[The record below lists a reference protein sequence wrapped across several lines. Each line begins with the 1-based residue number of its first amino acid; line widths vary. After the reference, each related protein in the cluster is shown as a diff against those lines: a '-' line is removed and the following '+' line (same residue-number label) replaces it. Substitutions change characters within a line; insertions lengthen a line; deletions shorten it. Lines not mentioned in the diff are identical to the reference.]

1 MYPIENS
8 GDLIKNKRQQLLSR
22 AMWVGVGSNVFFL
35 GLTSLLTDIAS
46 EMVTA
51 TLPLYLLLTLRLA
64 PLQFGLIDGINQGA
78 SVLVRIASGLIAD
91 RWQRAKEVA
100 TAGYAFSAFCR
111 IGLLL
116 VGRNWLGIS
125 GVVLLDR
132 IGKGIRT
139 APRDAMIASNT
150 TPGQFATAF
159 GVHRAMDTAGAMLG
173 PLVAAGLLY
182 LAPGS
187 YDAVFIVSFCFA
199 VVGVAVITLLV
210 EAPIRRVP
218 KTDSPPVTSKVLGQ
232 LLSRPNFRTLVLIS
246 SLLALTT
253 LSDSFIFLT
262 LQSRF
267 DLSLSLFPLLYVGVA
282 LVYMLL
288 AIPMGRLA
296 DRLGRRQVFLA
307 GYVLLAG
314 VYGLLLLPGLP
325 QALSL
330 SVLLLLGLYYAA
342 TDGVL
347 TALASAIL
355 PGESRTTGLAI
366 MTTGTGLARLLA
378 SLGYGALW
386 TYLGPHQALNL
397 FLLGLSITVILAWP
411 LLNRVERKS
420 TETVQRPLRTPDG
433 VCMGP
438 FKVRCPGCQCAEANA
453 ALARAIQSEPQEA
466 DRTMAADHLGSGNEE
481 ENDAGEQRQA

>member
-8 GDLIKNKRQQLLSR
+8 GDLIKNKRKQLFSR

-35 GLTSLLTDIAS
+35 GLTSLLTDISS

-51 TLPLYLLLTLRLA
+51 TLPIYLLVTLRLA

-91 RWQRAKEVA
+91 RWRRAKEVA
-100 TAGYAFSAFCR
+100 TSGYAFSAFCR

-116 VGRNWLGIS
+116 AGRSWLGIS

-139 APRDAMIASNT
+139 SPRDAMIAASVPSENL
-150 TPGQFATAF
+150 GTAF

-173 PLVAAGLLY
+173 PLLAAALLF
-182 LAPGS
+182 LAPGA
-187 YDAVFIVSFCFA
+187 YDVVFIVSFCFA
-199 VVGVAVITLLV
+199 IVGVAVIALLV
-210 EAPIRRVP
+210 EKPETAAPAADTPSV
-218 KTDSPPVTSKVLGQ
+218 SSKIVGQ
-232 LLSRPNFRTLVLIS
+232 LLARPDFRVLVLIS
-246 SLLALTT
+246 TALALTT

-262 LQSRF
+262 LQRRF
-267 DLSLSLFPLLYVGVA
+267 DFSLSLFPLLYVGTA
-282 LVYMLL
+282 LVYMVL

-296 DRLGRRQVFLA
+296 DRMGRRHIFLA
-307 GYVLLAG
+307 GYGLLALL
-314 VYGLLLLPGLP
+314 YALLLLPGLP

-330 SVLLLLGLYYAA
+330 GLLLLLGIYYAA

-347 TALASAIL
+347 SALASAIL
-355 PGESRTTGLAI
+355 PEQWRTTGLAI

-386 TYLGPHQALNL
+386 SYFGPNSALTI
-397 FLLGLSITVILAWP
+397 FLVGLSITVLIAWVF
-411 LLNRVERKS
+411 LNRVERKPD
-420 TETVQRPLRTPDG
+420 ET
-433 VCMGP
+433 
-438 FKVRCPGCQCAEANA
+438 
-453 ALARAIQSEPQEA
+453 IQ
-466 DRTMAADHLGSGNEE
+466 
-481 ENDAGEQRQA
+481 

>member
-8 GDLIKNKRQQLLSR
+8 GDLIKNKRRQLFSR
-22 AMWVGVGSNVFFL
+22 EMWASVGSNVFFL
-35 GLTSLLTDIAS
+35 GLTSLLTDISS

-51 TLPLYLLLTLRLA
+51 TLPLYLLITLRLA

-91 RWQRAKEVA
+91 RWRRPKEVA
-100 TAGYAFSAFCR
+100 TAGYAFSAICR

-116 VGRNWLGIS
+116 VGRSWLGIS

-139 APRDAMIASNT
+139 SPRDAMIAASV
-150 TPGQFATAF
+150 PSERLGTAF

-173 PLVAAGLLY
+173 PLVAAGLLF

-199 VVGVAVITLLV
+199 IVGVAVIALLV
-210 EAPIRRVP
+210 EPSAVSAPAP
-218 KTDSPPVTSKVLGQ
+218 DSPPVTSKVIGQ
-232 LLSRPNFRTLVLIS
+232 LLARPDFRALVSIS

-262 LQSRF
+262 LQRRF
-267 DLSLSLFPLLYVGVA
+267 DLSLSLFPLLYVGIA

-288 AIPMGRLA
+288 AIPTGRLA

-307 GYVLLAG
+307 GYGLLAA

-325 QALSL
+325 QTLSL
-330 SVLLLLGLYYAA
+330 GVLLLLGLYYAA

-347 TALASAIL
+347 AALASAIL
-355 PGESRTTGLAI
+355 PEQWRTTGLAI

-386 TYLGPHQALNL
+386 TYLGPNQALSL
-397 FLLGLSITVILAWP
+397 FLLGLSITVLLAWVF
-411 LLNRVERKS
+411 LRQVERKPD
-420 TETVQRPLRTPDG
+420 EPVQ
-433 VCMGP
+433 
-438 FKVRCPGCQCAEANA
+438 
-453 ALARAIQSEPQEA
+453 
-466 DRTMAADHLGSGNEE
+466 
-481 ENDAGEQRQA
+481 

>member
-8 GDLIKNKRQQLLSR
+8 GDLIKNKRRQLFTR
-22 AMWVGVGSNVFFL
+22 EVWAGVGRNVFFL
-35 GLTSLLTDIAS
+35 GLTSLLTDISS

-91 RWQRAKEVA
+91 RWRRAKEVA
-100 TAGYAFSAFCR
+100 TAGYAFSAICR

-116 VGRNWLGIS
+116 VGRSWLGIS

-139 APRDAMIASNT
+139 SPRDAMIAESVSSEKL
-150 TPGQFATAF
+150 ATAF

-173 PLVAAGLLY
+173 PLVAAGLLF

-187 YDAVFIVSFCFA
+187 YDVVFILSFCFA
-199 VVGVAVITLLV
+199 IVGVAVISLLV
-210 EAPIRRVP
+210 EKRDEAVP
-218 KTDSPPVTSKVLGQ
+218 ASNSPQLSSQIISQ
-232 LLSRPNFRTLVLIS
+232 LLSQTNFQALVLIS
-246 SLLALTT
+246 SALALTT

-262 LQSRF
+262 LQRRF
-267 DLSLSLFPLLYVGVA
+267 DFSPSLFPLLYVGVA
-282 LVYMLL
+282 LVYMVF
-288 AIPMGRLA
+288 AIPVGRLA
-296 DRLGRRQVFLA
+296 DRLGRRYVFIV
-307 GYVLLAG
+307 GYGLLTVA
-314 VYGLLLLPGLP
+314 YGLLLLPGLP

-330 SVLLLLGLYYAA
+330 GALVLLGLYYAA

-347 TALASAIL
+347 SALASAML
-355 PGESRTTGLAI
+355 PEQWRTTGLAI

-386 TYLGPHQALNL
+386 TYLGPNLALSI
-397 FLLGLSITVILAWP
+397 FLLGLSLTVLLAWVF
-411 LLNRVERKS
+411 LSRVERNTDES
-420 TETVQRPLRTPDG
+420 LQ
-433 VCMGP
+433 
-438 FKVRCPGCQCAEANA
+438 
-453 ALARAIQSEPQEA
+453 
-466 DRTMAADHLGSGNEE
+466 
-481 ENDAGEQRQA
+481 

>member
-8 GDLIKNKRQQLLSR
+8 GDLIKNKRKQLFSR
-22 AMWVGVGSNVFFL
+22 AIWSSVGSTVFFL
-35 GLTSLLTDIAS
+35 GLTSLLTDISS

-64 PLQFGLIDGINQGA
+64 PLQFGLIDGLNQGA

-100 TAGYAFSAFCR
+100 AGGYGFSALCR

-116 VGRNWLGIS
+116 VGRSWLGIS

-139 APRDAMIASNT
+139 SPRDAMIAASV
-150 TPGQFATAF
+150 PPEILGTAF

-173 PLVAAGLLY
+173 PLIAAGLLA

-187 YDAVFIVSFCFA
+187 YDTVFIVSFCFA
-199 VVGVAVITLLV
+199 IIGLAVISLLV
-210 EAPIRRVP
+210 ESPAPTTAAKEAALVSSQVVA
-218 KTDSPPVTSKVLGQ
+218 D
-232 LLSRPNFRTLVLIS
+232 LLSRPGFRALVLVS
-246 SLLALTT
+246 SALALTT

-262 LQSRF
+262 LQRGSS
-267 DLSLSLFPLLYVGVA
+267 LSLSLFPLLYVGVA
-282 LVYMLL
+282 LVYMVL

-296 DRLGRRQVFLA
+296 DRLGRRQVFVA
-307 GYVLLAG
+307 GYGLLAL
-314 VYGLLLLPGLP
+314 VYGLLLLPNLP

-330 SVLLLLGLYYAA
+330 GILLLMGLYYAA

-347 TALASAIL
+347 AALASAIL
-355 PGESRTTGLAI
+355 PEQWRTTGLAI
-366 MTTGTGLARLLA
+366 LTTGTGVARLLA

-386 TYLGPHQALNL
+386 TYLGPTQALTL
-397 FLLGLSITVILAWP
+397 FLGGLAITVLSAWIF
-411 LLNRVERKS
+411 LSRVERNI
-420 TETVQRPLRTPDG
+420 D
-433 VCMGP
+433 
-438 FKVRCPGCQCAEANA
+438 A
-453 ALARAIQSEPQEA
+453 AS
-466 DRTMAADHLGSGNEE
+466 S
-481 ENDAGEQRQA
+481 

>member
-8 GDLIKNKRQQLLSR
+8 GDLIKNRRKQLFSR
-22 AMWVGVGSNVFFL
+22 DMWTSVGSNVFFL
-35 GLTSLLTDIAS
+35 GLTSLLTDISS

-51 TLPLYLLLTLRLA
+51 TLPLYLLITLRLA
-64 PLQFGLIDGINQGA
+64 PMQFGLIDGLNQGA
-78 SVLVRIASGLIAD
+78 SVLVRIASGLISD
-91 RWQRAKEVA
+91 RWRRAKEVA
-100 TAGYAFSAFCR
+100 AAGYAFSALCR

-116 VGRNWLGIS
+116 VGRSWLGIS

-139 APRDAMIASNT
+139 SPRDAMIAASV
-150 TPGQFATAF
+150 PSEKLGTAF

-173 PLVAAGLLY
+173 PLVAAGLLA

-199 VVGVAVITLLV
+199 IVGVAVITLLV
-210 EAPIRRVP
+210 EAPLANVS
-218 KTDSPPVTSKVLGQ
+218 KVNSPPVASKIVGQ
-232 LLSRPNFRTLVLIS
+232 LLARPHFRVLVSIS

-262 LQSRF
+262 LQRKF
-267 DLSLSLFPLLYVGVA
+267 DLSLSLFPLLYVGIA
-282 LVYMLL
+282 LIYMLL
-288 AIPMGRLA
+288 AIPTGRLA
-296 DRLGRRQVFLA
+296 DRWGRRQVFVA
-307 GYVLLAG
+307 GYGLLAL

-330 SVLLLLGLYYAA
+330 GILFLLGLYYAA

-347 TALASAIL
+347 AALASAIL
-355 PGESRTTGLAI
+355 PEEWRTTGLAI

-386 TYLGPHQALNL
+386 TYLGPNQALSL
-397 FLLGLSITVILAWP
+397 FLIGLSITVLFAWVF
-411 LLNRVERKS
+411 LSRVERN
-420 TETVQRPLRTPDG
+420 T
-433 VCMGP
+433 
-438 FKVRCPGCQCAEANA
+438 N
-453 ALARAIQSEPQEA
+453 EPI
-466 DRTMAADHLGSGNEE
+466 L
-481 ENDAGEQRQA
+481 